1 MLARV
6 LLAAV
11 GVLAAWPANT
21 YALTIV
27 TRGEPMQ
34 AAIGEA
40 YVQGFTAATD
50 IAVRQDNWD
59 GGMDQLKGKAAEG
72 GWDLVQVSA
81 DELAAG
87 CGDGSFEKLD
97 WSAIGG
103 KDHYSQI
110 AVSDCGVGA
119 TI

>member
-27 TRGEPMQ
+27 TRGEATH
-34 AAIGEA
+34 AAVAEA
-40 YVQGFTAATD
+40 YVQSFTAATE
-50 IAVRQDNWD
+50 IPVHQDNWD
-59 GGMDQLKGKAAEG
+59 GGMDQLKTKATEG

-81 DELAAG
+81 DELTAG
-87 CGDGSFEKLD
+87 CGDGSFEKLT
-97 WSAIGG
+97 ARVRLRRGI
-103 KDHYSQI
+103 
-110 AVSDCGVGA
+110 VGWH
-119 TI
+119 